1 MDKMM
6 DNPWFLRITALL
18 LAMFLFLS
26 VKTGDESLNA
36 ANNGNTTDIIR
47 DIPVEVYYDDD
58 NLVVTG
64 VPETVDM
71 TIEGPSSFVQT
82 AKQLKDFTV
91 FVDLRNLNMG
101 EHEVLVQVENLY
113 EKLDSKID
121 PAYIEVNIEEK
132 VTRELRVDPEFN
144 DRLLAENF
152 VVTSMKTN
160 PERIQITGAKSVIE
174 SISYVKAT
182 VGEEDG
188 LNKSFTQKASVK
200 VLDKDLSKLN
210 VTIEPAEVEVTVE
223 IEEYSKE
230 IPISLQQAGTIKD
243 GVVINNLTPKT
254 KTIRLYGNKEIID
267 NLDALMVP
275 VDVSTLEKSGTMKV
289 KIPVPKGVTKVSKEE
304 IDVEADVTPAPVE
317 EKQNEDDTA
326 QIGSRAFED
335 VSIVVR
341 GLNESDTYSFIEPE
355 QGQLILTVRG
365 QNPYLDSL
373 EEKDFQLYVDAS
385 DASIGENQL
394 DVQVEGLEDGTWTVS
409 SPVVTVNLE
418 RT

>member
-1 MDKMM
+1 MDKLMAS
-6 DNPWFLRITALL
+6 PWFLRITALL
-18 LAMFLFLS
+18 LAMLLFLS
-26 VKTGDESLNA
+26 AKSGDESLNA
-36 ANNGNTTDIIR
+36 ANSGNMTDIIR

-71 TIEGPSSFVQT
+71 TIEGPTSFVQT

-101 EHEVLVQVENLY
+101 EHEVMVQVENLY
-113 EKLDSKID
+113 EKVESKLD

-144 DRLLAENF
+144 ERLLAENF
-152 VVTSMKTN
+152 VVTSMKSS
-160 PERIQITGAKSVIE
+160 PERVQITGAKSVIE

-182 VGEEDG
+182 VGGDQG
-188 LNKSFTQKASVK
+188 LNETFTQEASVK

-223 IEEYSKE
+223 IEEYSRE
-230 IPISLQQAGTIKD
+230 IPISLQQSGTIKD
-243 GVVINNLTPKT
+243 GVVINELTPKT
-254 KTIRLYGNKEIID
+254 KTVRVFGNKAVID
-267 NLDALMVP
+267 SLDTLP
-275 VDVSTLEKSGTMKV
+275 LDVDVSTLEKSGTIKV
-289 KIPVPKGVTKVSKEE
+289 KIPVPKGVSRISKEE
-304 IDVEADVTPAPVE
+304 IEVAADVTPAPVDE
-317 EKQNEDDTA
+317 EIIEDDSA
-326 QIGSRAFED
+326 LIESRNFED
-335 VSIVVR
+335 VNIVVR
-341 GLNESDTYSFIEPE
+341 GLTESDSYSFLEPE
-355 QGQLILTVRG
+355 NGQLLVTVKG
-365 QNPYLDSL
+365 LNTYLDAL

-385 DASIGENQL
+385 DALAGENQL

-409 SPVVTVNLE
+409 SPTITVNVE

>member
-6 DNPWFLRITALL
+6 DSPWFLRITALV
-18 LAMFLFLS
+18 LAMVLFLS
-26 VKTGDESLNA
+26 AKSGDENLNA
-36 ANNGNTTDIIR
+36 ANNGNMTDIIR

-58 NLVVTG
+58 NFVVTG

-101 EHEVLVQVENLY
+101 EHEVMVQVENLY

-121 PAYIEVNIEEK
+121 PAYIDVNIEEK

-152 VVTSMKTN
+152 VVTLMKSK
-160 PERIQITGAKSVIE
+160 PERIQVTGAKSVVD

-182 VGEEDG
+182 VGGDQG
-188 LNKSFTQKASVK
+188 LNKTFTQKASVK

-223 IEEYSKE
+223 IEEYSRD
-230 IPISLQQAGTIKD
+230 IPISLQQKGTTKD
-243 GVVINNLTPKT
+243 GVVINDLTPKT
-254 KTIRLYGNKEIID
+254 KIVRVYGNKATVDSLDKLTID
-267 NLDALMVP
+267 
-275 VDVSTLEKSGTMKV
+275 VDVSSLEKTGTMKV
-289 KIPVPKGVTKVSKEE
+289 KIPVPKGVTKISKEE
-304 IDVEADVTPAPVE
+304 IEVVADVTSAPVDE
-317 EKQNEDDTA
+317 TKIEDDTA
-326 QIGSRAFED
+326 QLESREFED
-335 VSIVVR
+335 VQIVVR
-341 GLNESDTYSFIEPE
+341 GLDESDSYSFQEPKK
-355 QGQLILTVRG
+355 GQMYVIIRG
-365 QNPYLDSL
+365 ENQYLDSL
-373 EEKDFQLYVDAS
+373 EKQDFQLYVDAS
-385 DASIGENQL
+385 DASTGENQL
-394 DVQVEGLEDGTWTVS
+394 DVRMEGLEDGTWTVPL
-409 SPVVTVNLE
+409 PVITINVE